1 MAHSVLSK
9 LLSCGLWLLRGFK
22 SSFQMLKLQMWLDI
36 SRLARWHVGIVAV
49 LITLT
54 LRQSTAKADAPLWFH
69 FCCGKFKSCSNMC
82 WNRNVLF
89 FPAASFLNIGLLLH
103 TKETVLV
110 ILVKLDYMTIRPFPS
125 HDFYN
130 KNTAV
135 LSNGSVS
142 RSLESTFPTS
152 TEFF

>member
-1 MAHSVLSK
+1 M
-9 LLSCGLWLLRGFK
+9 
-22 SSFQMLKLQMWLDI
+22 
-36 SRLARWHVGIVAV
+36 
-49 LITLT
+49 
-54 LRQSTAKADAPLWFH
+54 
-69 FCCGKFKSCSNMC
+69 
-82 WNRNVLF
+82 LF

-135 LSNGSVS
+135 LSDGSVS

-152 TEFF
+152 TEFFLGLIVIEDSRLLDLTVNNVDMNFNISVLRLFWE